1 MTGFSFR
8 AILQAAN
15 LLLFRLYRTV
25 TQIHNERIVPAFSVN
40 SDKHFSMY
48 KKDKK
53 ALVLTALVILLLGIS
68 AAALYF
74 QNRISGAAKTALIY
88 QDGQLLHEID
98 LSHVAKPYTF
108 TIEAPGGGCNTIRVE
123 QGRIG
128 ISEADCPDKI
138 CQKMGMVETSSYP
151 ISCLPH
157 KLLIKI
163 SSADGGL
170 DAVAQ

>member
-1 MTGFSFR
+1 M
-8 AILQAAN
+8 
-15 LLLFRLYRTV
+15 
-25 TQIHNERIVPAFSVN
+25 
-40 SDKHFSMY
+40 D

-53 ALVLTALVILLLGIS
+53 ALVLTALVLFLLCIS

-74 QNRISGAAKTALIY
+74 QNRDSGAARTASIY
-88 QDGQLLHEID
+88 QDGELLCTID
-98 LSHVAKPYTF
+98 LSHVAEPYTF
-108 TIEAPGGGCNTIRVE
+108 TIEAPGGGYNTVRVE
-123 QGRIG
+123 PGKIG

-138 CQKMGMVETSSYP
+138 CQKTGMIDTSSYP

-163 SSADGGL
+163 SSADGDL